1 MVRKLVY
8 FVATTLDGFIADA
21 NDGYEAFGFDGPEAV
36 DLVAEFPEM
45 IPTHVRGPLG
55 IDGPNL
61 RFDTVIMGRRTY
73 DAGVPHGVTSPYQH
87 LRQLV
92 ASRSSAPAD
101 GSGVEVVRDP
111 VTAVRELKAQ
121 AGMDIWLPGGGR
133 LASTLADEIDEVI
146 FKTHPLVFGSG
157 IPLFG
162 SLGAPRRLSVTDRR
176 TYDSGFSLVRATWA

>member
-1 MVRKLVY
+1 MRKLVY
-8 FVATTLDGFIADA
+8 FVATTLDGFIADE
-21 NDGYEAFGFDGPEAV
+21 NDGYEAFSFDGPEAV

-73 DAGVPHGVTSPYQH
+73 DAGIPHGVISPYQH

-92 ASRSSAPAD
+92 ASTSPEGAQ
-101 GSGVEVVRDP
+101 GTEVEVVADP
-111 VTAVRELKAQ
+111 VAAIRELKARP
-121 AGMDIWLPGGGR
+121 GKDIWLPGGGR
-133 LASTLADEIDEVI
+133 LAAALADEIDEVI
-146 FKTHPLVFGSG
+146 LKIHPLVFGAG

-162 SLGAPRRLSVTDRR
+162 PLGAPRRLSVTNRR
-176 TYDSGFSLVRATWA
+176 VYDSGFSIVRATWS

>member
-1 MVRKLVY
+1 MRKLVY
-8 FVATTLDGFIADA
+8 FVATSLDGFIADE

-36 DLVAEFPEM
+36 DLLAEFPEM

-73 DAGVPHGVTSPYQH
+73 DAGIPHGVTSPYQH

-92 ASRSSAPAD
+92 ASTSSAGAQGTD
-101 GSGVEVVRDP
+101 VEVVGDP
-111 VTAVRELKAQ
+111 VAAIRGLKTQ
-121 AGMDIWLPGGGR
+121 PGKDIWLPGGGR
-133 LASTLADEIDEVI
+133 LAAALADEIDEVI
-146 FKTHPLVFGSG
+146 LKTHPLVFGSG

-162 SLGAPRRLSVTDRR
+162 PLGAPRRLSVTDRR
-176 TYDSGFSLVRATWA
+176 SYDSGFSLVRATWA